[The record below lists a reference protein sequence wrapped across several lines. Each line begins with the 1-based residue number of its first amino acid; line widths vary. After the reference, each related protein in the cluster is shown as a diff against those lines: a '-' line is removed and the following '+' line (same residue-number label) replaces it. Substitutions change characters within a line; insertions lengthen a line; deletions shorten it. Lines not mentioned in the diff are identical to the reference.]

1 MKSKTIIILISLCFG
16 ILSCEQ
22 DETENFHCV
31 NTIRNSAATVIL
43 SESEL
48 GTIKSLFDYNRLDFN
63 KYQFSSLQN
72 DELGY
77 HHIRCNQFV
86 NSLRVFTDD
95 LIFHFDQ
102 NDKYYSLSGDIIEKI
117 DLNTKTSMDY
127 DSVVEKFLH
136 LIEQDNTYIGD
147 KKEII
152 NNCFDL
158 EFGYFDLNAGISYS
172 DENFTK
178 AWKIKLTNKDY
189 PYAYI
194 NDENSETI
202 SYDNGIRY

>member
-1 MKSKTIIILISLCFG
+1 MKSKNIIILISLCFG

-22 DETENFHCV
+22 DKTESFYCV
-31 NTIRNSAATVIL
+31 NTIRNSPATVIL

-48 GTIKSLFDYNRLDFN
+48 VTIKSLIDYNRLDFN
-63 KYQFSSLQN
+63 KYQFFRLQN

-77 HHIRCNQFV
+77 HHVRCNQFV
-86 NSLRVFTDD
+86 NGLRVFTDD
-95 LIFHFDQ
+95 IIFHFDQ

-117 DLNTKTSMDY
+117 DLNTKISMDY
-127 DSVVEKFLH
+127 DSVVEKFLY

-178 AWKIKLTNKDY
+178 AWKIKPTNRDY